1 MARRLDNPFLMNL
14 LQSTPEV
21 QAGYMPVDIS
31 GINSLYQQPRGPLY
45 NVDVEMSDLK
55 SPLSKFE
62 VYDPDR
68 QKHLETYG
76 KRGGIEKA
84 AEKQIHSGL
93 TPEMFTGMRPAINT
107 FYGDDKDLR
116 GFTNIDPLTTAIGIP
131 GAINI
136 NADLA
141 DLVGTTPS
149 EKGMPSSPRNSELI
163 DTPYGPQYPEDINRE
178 MRTTVRHEIGHGV
191 NRLAAYK
198 DSTDAATALNMN
210 EVFGNYMNPHPSD
223 SGNEYTHVPDLSQFD
238 KEELFTRAKDAYEM
252 ENNLLGKPP
261 LSRADWF
268 IMNKLAQFDTQGK
281 YSKEGMMG
289 IANQYKDKVSSYV
302 KQHFDQMEFEKQ
314 QRAANRGEGYY
325 GHKDYTG
332 GFAGNVT
339 QKGPGRS
346 KDDRMAMGGLI
357 DLYRYGGFI

>member
-1 MARRLDNPFLMNL
+1 MARLDNPFLMSL
-14 LQSTPEV
+14 VESTPEW
-21 QAGYMPVDIS
+21 QAGLIPKDLSRIE
-31 GINSLYQQPRGPLY
+31 NKLYQEPVGPLY
-45 NVDVEMSDLK
+45 NVDVEMSDLE

-84 AEKQIHSGL
+84 SEKQLRPEL
-93 TPEMFTGMRPAINT
+93 TPEMFEGIRPAINT

-116 GFTNIDPLTTAIGIP
+116 GFTQPDPLTTALGIP
-131 GAINI
+131 GAINV
-136 NADLA
+136 NAYLA
-141 DLVGTTPS
+141 NLVGTTPS
-149 EKGMPSSPRNSELI
+149 EEGMPSSPRNSELI
-163 DTPYGPQYPEDINRE
+163 DTIYGPQYPEDINRE
-178 MRTTVRHEIGHGV
+178 MRNTVRHEIGHGV
-191 NRLAAYK
+191 NKLAAYK
-198 DSTDAATALNMN
+198 DATDAATALNMN
-210 EVFGNYMNPHPSD
+210 EVFGNYTKPHPSI
-223 SGNEYTHVPDLSQFD
+223 SGPFVPDLSQKE

-252 ENNLLGKPP
+252 ENSLLGSGNKP
-261 LSRADWF
+261 LSNADRF
-268 IMNKLAQFDTQGK
+268 ILNKLSKFDTKGK
-281 YSKEGMMG
+281 YTTEGIIG
-289 IANQYKDKVSSYV
+289 IINQYKDKVSPYV
-302 KQHFDQMEFEKQ
+302 KQHFNQMEFEKQ

-346 KDDRMAMGGLI
+346 KADRMAHGGLI